1 MSSYDWISIVY
12 DKATFVAFD
21 TETTGLR
28 FDENKVVEIGAVKF
42 NKDGIISRFS
52 VLIDPQMPMPEEAM
66 AVNHITDEMLKGQPI
81 FKEIAKDFLRFIQNS
96 ILVAHNA
103 SFDVNFIN
111 AELKNCKIG
120 QITNKVIDTLIF
132 AREVFPR
139 LDSYKLQDLAKRFEI
154 VAFEAHRAEDDSR
167 VCMEFFNK
175 AVKHFIEANQ
185 DMIPHWRNQTNIEDY
200 LKTEMPEMEN
210 DSFAQNLF

>member
-1 MSSYDWISIVY
+1 MGSYDWISVVY

-21 TETTGLR
+21 TETTGLKAE
-28 FDENKVVEIGAVKF
+28 ENKVVEIGAVKF

-52 VLIDPQMPMPEEAM
+52 VLINPQMHMPEEAG
-66 AVNHITDEMLKGQPI
+66 AVNHITDDMLKDQPI
-81 FKEIAKDFLRFIQNS
+81 FKEIAQDFLRFIQNS

-103 SFDVNFIN
+103 SFDVNFMN
-111 AELKNCKIG
+111 TELKNCKIG
-120 QITNKVIDTLIF
+120 RLTNKIFDTLIF

-185 DMIPHWRNQTNIEDY
+185 EMIPHWMSQTNIGDY
-200 LKTEMPEMEN
+200 LKTEMPEIEGN
-210 DSFAQNLF
+210 SFAQNLF

>member
-1 MSSYDWISIVY
+1 MGSYNWISVVY

-21 TETTGLR
+21 TETTGLKA
-28 FDENKVVEIGAVKF
+28 DENKVVEIGAVKF

-52 VLIDPQMPMPEEAM
+52 VLINPQMPMPEEASS
-66 AVNHITDEMLKGQPI
+66 VNHITDEMLKDQPI
-81 FKEIAKDFLRFIQNS
+81 FKDIAKEFLRFIQNS
-96 ILVAHNA
+96 ILVPHNA

-120 QITNKVIDTLIF
+120 KLTNKVLDTLIF

-139 LDSYKLQDLAKRFEI
+139 LDSYKLQDLAKRFDI

-175 AVKHFIEANQ
+175 AVKHFIEVNQ
-185 DMIPHWRNQTNIEDY
+185 DMIPHWTSQTNIEDF
-200 LKTEMPEMEN
+200 LKTEMPEIES
-210 DSFAQNLF
+210 DSFTQNLF

>member
-1 MSSYDWISIVY
+1 MSSYDWISVVY

-28 FDENKVVEIGAVKF
+28 PDENKVVEIGAVKF

-52 VLIDPQMPMPEEAM
+52 VLINPEMLMPEEAKN
-66 AVNHITDEMLKGQPI
+66 VNHITDEMLKDQPI
-81 FKEIAKDFLRFIQNS
+81 FKDIAKDFLHFIQNS
-96 ILVAHNA
+96 ILIAHNA
-103 SFDVNFIN
+103 SFDINFIN
-111 AELKNCKIG
+111 KELKNCKIG
-120 QITNKVIDTLIF
+120 RLTNKVLDTLIF

-154 VAFEAHRAEDDSR
+154 IAFEAHRAEDDSR

-175 AVKHFIEANQ
+175 AVRYFIEANQ
-185 DMIPHWRNQTNIEDY
+185 DMIPHWRSQTNIEDY
-200 LKTEMPEMEN
+200 LKTEMPEIETN
-210 DSFAQNLF
+210 SFAQNLF